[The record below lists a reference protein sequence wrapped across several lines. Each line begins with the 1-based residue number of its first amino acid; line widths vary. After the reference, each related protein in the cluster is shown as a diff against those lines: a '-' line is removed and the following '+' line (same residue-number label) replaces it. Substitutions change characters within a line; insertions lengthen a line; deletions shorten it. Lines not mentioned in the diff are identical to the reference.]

1 MTRFFPAYLSKTRL
15 RLSAPNGSAW
25 VAAQCVTIHYTQ
37 KRLPGCGRRFPISR
51 SQMLCRMLAHWKYIG
66 DLLWHPL
73 LHFPVRSSATSF
85 VRLKHRALEVQ
96 LSPHLDMK
104 QRSATSSSASAA
116 IDGGCRDCVHGGWLA
131 ASYSSIEATSSQHRP
146 FAKMAAILRQCLLPT
161 MCSSIWLVVL
171 SRAHGL
177 RSKDGGTRRVLPT
190 SVGSRAAGSCPGPA
204 VCTRRHKT
212 RQSFS
217 CGT

>member
-1 MTRFFPAYLSKTRL
+1 MKNHDCREFLGL
-15 RLSAPNGSAW
+15 GAPNGSAW

-104 QRSATSSSASAA
+104 QRSATSSSASVAT
-116 IDGGCRDCVHGGWLA
+116 DGGCRDCVHGGWLA

-161 MCSSIWLVVL
+161 
-171 SRAHGL
+171 
-177 RSKDGGTRRVLPT
+177 